1 MPTNFVSPPTKSDV
15 QGKIVLVRVDYNVP
29 LIKKNGKVLV
39 GDDRR
44 IAQSLE
50 TIHFLQAA
58 QAKIILLSH
67 LGRPVSDRDLQLSLQ
82 PIADHLKKKFRI
94 PCYFSPE
101 IIGETTSSLVNQMQP
116 GEVMLLENLRFDPRE
131 KKGDSEFAQELAKLG
146 DVYINEA
153 FSTLHR
159 SHTSTTQ
166 LPKLL
171 PHFAGFDVIREVTTL
186 TKMLTEPRRPFI
198 CLLGG
203 AKIADKVAAI
213 EQLAQKADCILIGG
227 GIANNFFKAQ
237 GLEIYRSFTEEKIS
251 ASDQDEDYSQ
261 VAAELLHQ
269 HRHEHMLKDGYIP
282 LPKIIYPIDVIA
294 APSLQSYSKNQLR
307 TIDLSNGP
315 KDTEEH
321 IKLSYLDIGPKTTR
335 LYREIIS
342 QAETIF
348 WNGPMGVW
356 ENPLF
361 ATGTHKLACA
371 VADADATSIV
381 GGGDTLGAIDAF
393 GLAQSYSHISTGG
406 GASLEFLS
414 GKNLPGLVA
423 LNS

>member
-1 MPTNFVSPPTKSDV
+1 MQIHHLSPPTKNDIE
-15 QGKIVLVRVDYNVP
+15 GKTILVRVDYNVP
-29 LIKKNGKVLV
+29 LINRNGKVVV

-50 TIHFLQAA
+50 TIHFLQKA

-67 LGRPVSDRDLQLSLQ
+67 LGRPTSIQDKHLSLA
-82 PIADHLKKKFRI
+82 PIAEHLKLKFHI
-94 PCYFSPE
+94 ACSFTPE
-101 IIGETTSSLVNQMQP
+101 VTGELTTRLANQLLP
-116 GEVMLLENLRFDPRE
+116 GQVLLIENLRFDPRE
-131 KKGDSEFAQELAKLG
+131 KEGDLEFARELAELG
-146 DVYINEA
+146 DYYINEA

-159 SHTSTTQ
+159 AHASTTQ

-171 PHFAGFDVIREVTTL
+171 PHSAGFDVLREVETL
-186 TKMLTEPRRPFI
+186 NQMLTTPRRPFV
-198 CLLGG
+198 CLIGG

-227 GIANNFFKAQ
+227 GIANNFFKAE
-237 GLEIYRSFTEEKIS
+237 GLEIYRSFTEEKVL
-251 ASDQDEDYSQ
+251 ASDQAEDYSQ
-261 VAAELLHQ
+261 VAAQLLHQ
-269 HRHEHMLKDGYIP
+269 HRHEHLLKDGYIP
-282 LPKIIYPIDVIA
+282 LPRIIYPIDVVA
-294 APSLQSYSKNQLR
+294 APSLETHSKSQIK

-315 KDTEEH
+315 LDREENV
-321 IKLSYLDIGPKTTR
+321 KLSYLDIGPKTTR
-335 LYREIIS
+335 LYREIIN

-361 ATGTHKLACA
+361 ASGTHKLACSI
-371 VADADATSIV
+371 ADADATTII

-393 GLAQSYSHISTGG
+393 GLSQNYSHISTGG

-414 GKNLPGLVA
+414 GKVLPGLSA
-423 LNS
+423 LK

>member
-1 MPTNFVSPPTKSDV
+1 MQKLNLSTPTKSDV
-15 QGKIVLVRVDYNVP
+15 EGKTVLVRVDYNVP
-29 LIKKNGKVLV
+29 LVNKNGKVLV

-58 QAKIILLSH
+58 GAKIILLSH
-67 LGRPVSDRDLQLSLQ
+67 LGRPTSNQDTHLSLK
-82 PIADHLKKKFRI
+82 PIADHLRKKFRMA
-94 PCYFSPE
+94 CEFSPQ
-101 IIGETTSSLVNQMQP
+101 ITGETTSNLVDQLQP
-116 GEVMLLENLRFDPRE
+116 AEVLLLENLRFDPRE
-131 KKGDSEFAQELAKLG
+131 KKGDQEFAKELANLG

-159 SHTSTTQ
+159 AHASTTL

-171 PHFAGFDVIREVTTL
+171 PHFAGFDVLKEVTTL
-186 TKMLTEPRRPFI
+186 TKMLTEPRRPFV
-198 CLLGG
+198 CLIGG

-213 EQLAQKADCILIGG
+213 EQLANLADCILIGG
-227 GIANNFFKAQ
+227 GIANNFFKAE

-251 ASDQDEDYSQ
+251 SGDQEADYAQ
-261 VAAELLHQ
+261 VAADLLHE
-269 HRHEHMLKDGYIP
+269 HRHEHILKDGYIP
-282 LPKIIYPIDVIA
+282 LSKILYPIDVVA
-294 APSLQSYSKNQLR
+294 APSLETHSKNQIK
-307 TIDLSNGP
+307 TIDLSSGP
-315 KDTEEH
+315 IDTDEQV
-321 IKLSYLDIGPKTTR
+321 KLSYLDIGPKTIR
-335 LYREIIS
+335 LYKEILN

-361 ATGTHKLACA
+361 AGGTHKLACTI
-371 VADADATSIV
+371 ADADATTIV

-393 GLAQSYSHISTGG
+393 GLSQSFSHISTGG

-414 GKNLPGLVA
+414 GKDLPGLLA
-423 LNS
+423 LR